1 MGSYNTEKE
10 AYEHAD
16 NLNSGISSI
25 RKQEHAFVIPLKITA
40 EQLDF

>member
-10 AYEHAD
+10 AYEHTD
-16 NLNSGISSI
+16 NLNSGISSL
-25 RKQEHAFVIPLKITA
+25 RKQTHAFVIPMKITI

>member
-10 AYEHAD
+10 AYEHAAD
-16 NLNSGISSI
+16 LNSEISSL
-25 RKQEHAFVIPLKITA
+25 RKQTHAFVIPMKITI